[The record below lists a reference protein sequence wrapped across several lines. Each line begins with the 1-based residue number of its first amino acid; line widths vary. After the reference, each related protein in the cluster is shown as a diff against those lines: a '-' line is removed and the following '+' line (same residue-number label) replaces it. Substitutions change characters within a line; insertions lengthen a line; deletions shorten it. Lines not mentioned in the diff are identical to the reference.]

1 MGNLKNRVA
10 AERRGKMVRIS
21 RSQDGSTSLFLN
33 KRVVLINM
41 IAAILIS
48 GISFHIGT
56 IMSLNKYLNSNNGKD
71 QNKIIPSTESKEK
84 MLEIVKNKF
93 SAGENLIC
101 HYIALR

>member
-1 MGNLKNRVA
+1 
-10 AERRGKMVRIS
+10 
-21 RSQDGSTSLFLN
+21 
-33 KRVVLINM
+33 M

-56 IMSLNKYLNSNNGKD
+56 IMSLNKSLNSNGND

-93 SAGENLIC
+93 SAGENIIC